1 MKKFQILNQDGVA
14 LTMSQLDEEAA
25 AFWGK
30 EVHPKNYANPFP
42 VVQPKSDSLMD
53 RIEAEQT
60 NIRNSS
66 LNWYDIVGY
75 TIANQGN
82 YTTGWNN
89 VINSLIS
96 ENLGR
101 AIIGE
106 QFELPEFIQI
116 GDELHLPRRIEMR
129 INAVLN
135 YFKPFINLIKHWECK
150 GYTPISIE

>member
-14 LTMSQLDEEAA
+14 LTMSQLDAEAA

-60 NIRNSS
+60 NVRNSS

-89 VINSLIS
+89 VINSLLS
-96 ENLGR
+96 ENLGL

-116 GDELHLPRRIEMR
+116 GDELHLPRRIEIR

-135 YFKPFINLIKHWECK
+135 YFKPFVNLIKYWESK

>member
-42 VVQPKSDSLMD
+42 EIIPKDDSLESH
-53 RIEAEQT
+53 IEAEVANARQ
-60 NIRNSS
+60 NS
-66 LNWYDIVGY
+66 LNWYDIVGF

-96 ENLGR
+96 ENLGL
-101 AIIGE
+101 AIISE
-106 QFELPEFIQI
+106 QFELPEFVQI

-135 YFKPFINLIKHWECK
+135 YFRPYVNLIKHWESK
-150 GYTPISIE
+150 GYIPISIE

>member
-1 MKKFQILNQDGVA
+1 MKKFQVLNQDGVA

-42 VVQPKSDSLMD
+42 EVMPKDDSIKA
-53 RIEAEQT
+53 RIDAEVANARQ
-60 NIRNSS
+60 NS

-135 YFKPFINLIKHWECK
+135 YFKPFINLMKHWECK

>member
-1 MKKFQILNQDGVA
+1 MKKFQVLNQDGVA

-60 NIRNSS
+60 NVRNSS

-89 VINSLIS
+89 VINSLIT

-135 YFKPFINLIKHWECK
+135 YFKPFINLIKHWESK

>member
-1 MKKFQILNQDGVA
+1 MKKFQILNKDGVA
-14 LTMSQLDEEAA
+14 LTMSQLDGEAA
-25 AFWGK
+25 TFWGK

-42 VVQPKSDSLMD
+42 DVMPKDDSLTSY
-53 RIEAEQT
+53 IEAEIE
-60 NIRNSS
+60 NARHNS

-75 TIANQGN
+75 TIANQGD

-89 VINSLIS
+89 IINTMVS

-101 AIIGE
+101 AIVGE

-135 YFKPFINLIKHWECK
+135 YFRPFVDLIKHWESK

>member
-30 EVHPKNYANPFP
+30 EVHPKNYANPFSE
-42 VVQPKSDSLMD
+42 VMPKDDSIKA
-53 RIEAEQT
+53 RIDAEVANARQ
-60 NIRNSS
+60 NS

-135 YFKPFINLIKHWECK
+135 YFKPFINLIKHWESK
-150 GYTPISIE
+150 GYTPVSIE

>member
-1 MKKFQILNQDGVA
+1 MKKFQILNKDRVA
-14 LTMSQLDEEAA
+14 LTISQLDAEAA
-25 AFWGK
+25 KFWGK

-42 VVQPKSDSLMD
+42 DVMPKDDSLKSH
-53 RIEAEQT
+53 IEAEIE
-60 NIRNSS
+60 NARHNS

-75 TIANQGN
+75 TIANQGD
-82 YTTGWNN
+82 YTIGWNN

-101 AIIGE
+101 AIISE

-116 GDELHLPRRIEMR
+116 GDELHLPRRIEVR

-135 YFKPFINLIKHWECK
+135 YFKPFVNLIRHWESK
-150 GYTPISIE
+150 GYIPVSIE

>member
-30 EVHPKNYANPFP
+30 EVYPKNYANPFP

-60 NIRNSS
+60 NVRNSS

-135 YFKPFINLIKHWECK
+135 YFKPFINLIKHWESK
-150 GYTPISIE
+150 GYTPISVE